1 MKTIR
6 ARELTKEQIIIEDN
20 NDRTKIDRI
29 DVTRRG
35 NIVLWTG
42 IEGASVRFYD
52 PMDVVVVE

>member
-20 NDRTKIDRI
+20 NDRIKIDRV
-29 DVTRRG
+29 DVTKRG
-35 NIVLWTG
+35 SIMLWTG
-42 IEGASVRFYD
+42 IEGASIRFYD

>member
-1 MKTIR
+1 MKTVR

-42 IEGASVRFYD
+42 DEGASVRFYS
-52 PMDVVVVE
+52 PLDVVVIE

>member
-20 NDRTKIDRI
+20 NDRTKIDRV

>member
-6 ARELTKEQIIIEDN
+6 AKELTKEQIIIEDN

-29 DVTRRG
+29 DVTKRG
-35 NIVLWTG
+35 SIILWTG
-42 IEGASVRFYD
+42 IEGASIRFYN

>member
-20 NDRTKIDRI
+20 NDRTKIDRV

-35 NIVLWTG
+35 NIMLWTG

>member
-1 MKTIR
+1 MKTVR
-6 ARELTKEQIIIEDN
+6 AKELTKEQTIIEDN
-20 NDRTKIDRI
+20 NDRTKIDRV

-35 NIVLWTG
+35 NIMLWTG

>member
-1 MKTIR
+1 MKTVR

-20 NDRTKIDRI
+20 NDRTKIDRV